1 MSKNITD
8 LTMNFIKSSNLTMEQ
23 VKNFRNFLLE
33 YNKIKIN
40 ETKEIMQEAMEQL
53 KESKK

>member
-8 LTMNFIKSSNLTMEQ
+8 LTMEFIKNSNLSGEQ
-23 VKNFRNFLLE
+23 VKKFRNFLLE

-40 ETKEIMQEAMEQL
+40 DTKEIMQEAIEQL